1 METFMMWIAY
11 GFEILVGIFAIGL
24 FTMILTGIFDEPSND
39 QAKKVANYILNINE
53 EDFR

>member
-24 FTMILTGIFDEPSND
+24 FAMILAGIFDEPSND
-39 QAKKVANYILNINE
+39 QAKKIANYILNINE